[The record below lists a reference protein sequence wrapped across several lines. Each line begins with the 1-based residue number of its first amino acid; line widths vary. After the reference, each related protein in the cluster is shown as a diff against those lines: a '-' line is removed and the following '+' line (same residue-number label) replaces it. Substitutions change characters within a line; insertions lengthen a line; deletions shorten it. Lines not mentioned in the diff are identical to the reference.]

1 MSQLR
6 VLQVGPVTS
15 VQDFGRFGGQRYGL
29 GTAGAL
35 DRWSLAAANALVGSR
50 QTAPAIEIGPFA
62 CRFKVEGG
70 AVRIALCG
78 ASRPASI
85 NGRTLAFN
93 STALI
98 ADGETLDI
106 RAAQGAVFS
115 YLAMEGGIA
124 GEPIFGSFSVH
135 ARLGLGA
142 PFPRA
147 LASGD
152 VLTVGNADQSA
163 GERRLALPA
172 ADNGP
177 IRIVL
182 GPQDDYFTP
191 AAIAALQETVWRISA
206 TSDRMG
212 YRLEGPPLAH
222 AKGHNIVSDGITN
235 GAIQVP
241 GNGQPLVLLADR
253 GTTGGYPKIAVI
265 LSCDLHRFAQ
275 IPAGGAV
282 RFKAVSV
289 AEAQTASRAF
299 AAALGDLPA
308 HVGDAHDW
316 TISAEA
322 LLAANLAGQ
331 AVDAQTD
338 NP

>member
-1 MSQLR
+1 MR
-6 VLQVGPVTS
+6 VLQAGPVTS
-15 VQDFGRFGGQRYGL
+15 VQDIGRFGGQRYGL

-35 DRWSLAAANALVGSR
+35 DRWSLAAANALVGAR
-50 QTAPAIEIGPFA
+50 LTAPAIEIGPFA

-70 AVRIALCG
+70 AVRVALSG
-78 ASRPASI
+78 AARRASVG
-85 NGRTLAFN
+85 GRALALN
-93 STALI
+93 STALV
-98 ADGETLDI
+98 ADGDILDI
-106 RAAQGAVFS
+106 RAAQDAVFS
-115 YLAMEGGIA
+115 YLAIEGGIA
-124 GEPIFGSFSVH
+124 GEPVFGSFSVH
-135 ARLGLGA
+135 ARLGLGT
-142 PFPRA
+142 PFPRP

-152 VLTVGNADQSA
+152 VLTVGHANQSA
-163 GERRLALPA
+163 GERRLVLPA
-172 ADNGP
+172 ADKGP
-177 IRIVL
+177 IRVVL

-191 AAIAALQETVWRISA
+191 AAIAALQETAWRISA

-212 YRLEGPPLAH
+212 YRLEGPSLAH
-222 AKGHNIVSDGITN
+222 VKGHNIVSDGIAN

-241 GNGQPLVLLADR
+241 GSGQPLVLLADR

-289 AEAQTASRAF
+289 AEGQAASRAF
-299 AAALGDLPA
+299 AAALSALPA
-308 HVGDAHDW
+308 RIDTADDW

-322 LLAANLAGQ
+322 LLAANLAGE

>member
-1 MSQLR
+1 M
-6 VLQVGPVTS
+6 LQVGPVTS
-15 VQDFGRFGGQRYGL
+15 IQDFGRFGGQRYGL

-35 DRWSLAAANALVGSR
+35 DRWSLAAANALVGAR
-50 QTAPAIEIGPFA
+50 QTAPAIEIGPFG
-62 CRFKVEGG
+62 CRFKVEGDV
-70 AVRIALCG
+70 VRVALCG
-78 ASRPASI
+78 APRAASI
-85 NGRTLAFN
+85 GGRVLALD

-106 RAAQGAVFS
+106 KAAQGAVFS
-115 YLAMEGGIA
+115 YLAIEGGIA

-135 ARLGLGA
+135 ARLGLGS
-142 PFPRA
+142 PYPRA

-163 GERRLALPA
+163 GERRLVVPA
-172 ADNGP
+172 AGDGP
-177 IRIVL
+177 IRVVL

-191 AAIAALQETVWRISA
+191 TAIAALQDNVWKISA

-222 AKGHNIVSDGITN
+222 AKGHNIVSDGIPN

-265 LSCDLHRFAQ
+265 ISCDLHRFAQ

-289 AEAQTASRAF
+289 AEGQRASRAF
-299 AAALGDLPA
+299 AAELSALPA
-308 HVGDAHDW
+308 RVSDAHDW
-316 TISAEA
+316 TLSAEA

-331 AVDAQTD
+331 AIDAQTD